1 MRDVRPAVI
10 FISVLIS
17 TGLSVRADVTFD
29 FVANTSLIVVPVTI
43 NGHGPYRFLLD
54 TGASNTILS
63 AAVADS
69 LKIVQRR
76 RGTIITAGGNVDVS
90 IRTIRTLNLGMAQL
104 TNIEIA
110 VGDFDL
116 MRKLNVDGLLG
127 GDYLRRF
134 RVDIDYDGKVLK
146 IEPGGG

>member
-1 MRDVRPAVI
+1 MS
-10 FISVLIS
+10 SVLALCS
-17 TGLSVRADVTFD
+17 DVTFD
-29 FVANTSLIVVPVTI
+29 FVAHTSLIVVPVTI

-69 LKIVQRR
+69 LKIPQRR
-76 RGTIITAGGNVDVS
+76 RGMILTAGGNVDVS
-90 IRTIRTLNLGMAQL
+90 VRTIRTVNVGTAQL
-104 TNIEIA
+104 ENIDIA

-116 MRKLNVDGLLG
+116 MKKLHVDGLLG

-134 RVDIDYDGKVLK
+134 KVDIDYDGKVLK
-146 IEPGGG
+146 IEPCCN

>member
-1 MRDVRPAVI
+1 M
-10 FISVLIS
+10 SS
-17 TGLSVRADVTFD
+17 ELSFPADVTFD
-29 FVANTSLIVVPVTI
+29 FVAATSLIVVPVTI
-43 NGHGPYRFLLD
+43 NGQGPYRFLLD

-63 AAVADS
+63 AAVADN
-69 LKIVQRR
+69 LKIAPRR
-76 RGTIITAGGNVDVS
+76 RGMILTAGGNVDVS
-90 IRTIRTLNLGMAQL
+90 IRTIRTLNVGMAQL

-116 MRKLNVDGLLG
+116 MKKLNVDGLLG

-146 IEPGGG
+146 IEPGGA